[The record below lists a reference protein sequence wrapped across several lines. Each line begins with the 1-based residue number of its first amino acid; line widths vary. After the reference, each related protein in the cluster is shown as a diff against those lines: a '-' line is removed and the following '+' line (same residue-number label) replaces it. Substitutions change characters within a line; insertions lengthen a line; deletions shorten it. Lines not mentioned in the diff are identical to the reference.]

1 MQSRNPRPL
10 TAFAVCVALIST
22 LLTVQPASSAVAGF
36 GDVADDQ
43 FFSEPIQ
50 WMVNRGITTGTS
62 EGCFSPDRSVTRGEF
77 ATFIWRYAGEPSG
90 GPQPFRDVHSGDFFA
105 VPVAWMADRQ
115 ITTGTSPTTFEP
127 NRAVTRGEA
136 ATMLWRYAGRPAGD
150 GHVFTDV
157 DAGDFFNDAVAWMLA
172 AGITIGTTPSTF
184 SPQRAISRAEIAT
197 FLWRFDDPAPTVI
210 DRNGQCGP
218 AAPTNGFETLAPG
231 ADLPSGEQCA
241 GWLTDGIEIRPDNT
255 AANNTT
261 GSGPHPTYPRVD
273 GDFTGTTEE
282 IIQWAACKWGIDED
296 IARAQVVRESWWHQ
310 DAQGDLTNDSS
321 SCHPA
326 FRHLSPC
333 PESIG
338 LMQVRYLYHGAA
350 MDDSIASSA
359 YNLDY
364 AYAVWRACYEGE
376 LTWLGG
382 SYGAGDVWGCLGV
395 WFAGRWYANGAST
408 YIAEVQTIM
417 SDRTWETPVFV
428 NDQ

>member
-1 MQSRNPRPL
+1 MQTRISRHFTGVAL
-10 TAFAVCVALIST
+10 SIALISAI
-22 LLTVQPASSAVAGF
+22 LTAQPASSAVAGF

-50 WMVNRGITTGTS
+50 WMVNQDITSGTS
-62 EGCFSPDRSVTRGEF
+62 EGCFSPDRSVTRGEL

-90 GPQPFRDVHSGDFFA
+90 GAEPFTDVNPGDFFA
-105 VPVAWMADRQ
+105 VPVAWMSNNQ
-115 ITTGTSPTTFEP
+115 ITTGTSPTTFDP

-136 ATMLWRYAGRPAGD
+136 ATLLWRFAGAPEGAG
-150 GHVFTDV
+150 HNFADV
-157 DAGDFFNDAVAWMLA
+157 NPGDYFSAAVAWMVT
-172 AGITIGTTPSTF
+172 AGITTGTTPATF
-184 SPQRAISRAEIAT
+184 SPGRPISRAEIAT
-197 FLWRFDDPAPTVI
+197 FLWRFDDPQPTVI

-218 AAPTNGFETLAPG
+218 AAPANGFETLVPG
-231 ADLPSGEQCA
+231 ADLPSGEQCG
-241 GWLTDGIEIRPDNT
+241 GWLTHAIEIRPDNSG
-255 AANNTT
+255 ANNTV

-273 GDFTGTTEE
+273 GNFTGTTEE

-296 IARAQVVRESWWHQ
+296 IARAQVLRESWWHQ
-310 DAQGDLTNDSS
+310 DTQGDLTTNTS

-338 LMQVRYLYHGAA
+338 LMQVRYLYHGDA
-350 MDDSIASSA
+350 MDNSIASSA

-364 AYAVWRACYEGE
+364 SFAVWRSCYEGD

-382 SYGAGDVWGCLGV
+382 SYSGGDLWGCVGV
-395 WFAGRWYANGAST
+395 WFSGRWYSGGANG
-408 YIAEVQTIM
+408 YITEVQNIVA
-417 SDRTWETPVFV
+417 DRTWETPVFV